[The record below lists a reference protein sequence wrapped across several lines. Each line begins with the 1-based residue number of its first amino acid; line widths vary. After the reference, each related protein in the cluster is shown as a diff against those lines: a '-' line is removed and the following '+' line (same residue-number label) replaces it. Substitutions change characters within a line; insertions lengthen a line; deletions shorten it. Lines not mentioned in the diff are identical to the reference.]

1 MQTKH
6 DEARIT
12 MKEVWILIKSAFTSW
27 SNDYA
32 QSMGAALAYYTL
44 FSIAPLLLI
53 VISISGIIFGPE
65 AARGEIIGQLN
76 NLMGEQGALAVQTL
90 LESINQPTEGIA
102 ATTIGIILLLVGAT
116 TVFGELQ
123 NSLDRIWR
131 APARAKSS
139 LWNLVRAR
147 LLSFG
152 MIMGVGF
159 LLLVSLI
166 FSAGLS
172 AISKWWSPVFTNWVM
187 VAGVFNFIFSFL
199 LTTGMFAMIY
209 KIMPRANIR
218 WNEVW
223 IGAAITAAL
232 FTVGK
237 WLIGI
242 YIGKS
247 AIANG
252 YGAAGSILAL
262 LIWVYYSAQIFLM
275 GAEFTWAYS
284 HIFGSRKG
292 KDTPQDLAKALSES
306 GAKSLEPDSQVAKTT
321 RRARAK
327 SKAK

>member
-1 MQTKH
+1 
-6 DEARIT
+6 
-12 MKEVWILIKSAFTSW
+12 
-27 SNDYA
+27 
-32 QSMGAALAYYTL
+32 
-44 FSIAPLLLI
+44 
-53 VISISGIIFGPE
+53 
-65 AARGEIIGQLN
+65 
-76 NLMGEQGALAVQTL
+76 
-90 LESINQPTEGIA
+90 
-102 ATTIGIILLLVGAT
+102 
-116 TVFGELQ
+116 
-123 NSLDRIWR
+123 
-131 APARAKSS
+131 
-139 LWNLVRAR
+139 
-147 LLSFG
+147 
-152 MIMGVGF
+152 
-159 LLLVSLI
+159 
-166 FSAGLS
+166 
-172 AISKWWSPVFTNWVM
+172 VFTNWVM